1 MDGWD
6 WLDSGG
12 DSSSD
17 VWGDGFD
24 LTDNGGDYGSNLGD
38 YNLDNSGGG
47 IGDTWDTSGM
57 GNTEAPG
64 WNDMSTGGGSVGS
77 GDFMGSWGK
86 LLGGA
91 ALQGAGGLLD
101 FYGQGK
107 LSDKDTSNKIKLMQ
121 ATLAE
126 QEKYYQLHGK
136 HLEDAY
142 GKYKG
147 FYKPQGPAQGA
158 MTGLLAN
165 AGGPS
170 GYFH

>member
-1 MDGWD
+1 MDDWD
-6 WLDSGG
+6 WLSSGDDSG
-12 DSSSD
+12 SSD
-17 VWGDGFD
+17 IWGDGFD
-24 LTDNGGDYGSNLGD
+24 LTGSDSDPYGTS
-38 YNLDNSGGG
+38 SGGN
-47 IGDTWDTSGM
+47 IGDTWNT
-57 GNTEAPG
+57 GNTDAPG
-64 WNDMSTGGGSVGS
+64 WGDMSGGGSDSTSVGS

-107 LSDKDTSNKIKLMQ
+107 LSDKDAANKIKVMQ

-136 HLEDAY
+136 QLEDAY

-147 FYKPQGPAQGA
+147 FAKPTGPAQGA
-158 MTGLLAN
+158 FDQMGLLA
-165 AGGPS
+165 AAGRGGPS